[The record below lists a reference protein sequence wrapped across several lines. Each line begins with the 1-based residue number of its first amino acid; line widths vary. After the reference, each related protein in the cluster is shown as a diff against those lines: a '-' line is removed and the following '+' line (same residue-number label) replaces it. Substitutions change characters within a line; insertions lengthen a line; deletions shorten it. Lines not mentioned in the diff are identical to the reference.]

1 MPLIIESASLAPPV
15 AKLRDRRERRGA
27 ITDRGRRLR
36 IGLVNNMPDS
46 ALYATERQFA
56 RLIEAASEEYD
67 IRLTLVSLKSIP
79 REQEMQA
86 AISETYRDA
95 RQIRLASPDALVM
108 TGAEPREASLSDE
121 PFWGELT
128 ALMDWSRGGVV
139 STLYSCLAAHAA
151 AYHRD
156 GVLRRKLVQKLSGV
170 YESEVVLAHEITAG
184 LQRMM
189 TPHSR
194 HNALAECDLDAKGYL
209 TLTRS
214 PEAGADV
221 FVKERET
228 LEVFWQGH
236 PEYDRDTLAREYR
249 RDMLRFLR
257 GERPRAP
264 KAPAHY
270 FDAEA
275 LAQIDAALAGAKTGG
290 AIETVVAALNSE
302 ALAPATA
309 FWREAATQL
318 MRNWLG
324 AIARRKSAGQSTEFA
339 TARWGG

>member
-1 MPLIIESASLAPPV
+1 MPLIIESASLAPPILN
-15 AKLRDRRERRGA
+15 LRDRRESRGS
-27 ITDRGRRLR
+27 IGERGRRLR

-46 ALYATERQFA
+46 ALHATERQFA
-56 RLIEAASEEYD
+56 QLIEQASGD
-67 IRLTLVSLKSIP
+67 FDVRLTLVSLDSLP
-79 REQEMQA
+79 RDREVRA
-86 AISETYRDA
+86 AISQTYRDA
-95 RQIRLASPDALVM
+95 RQLRFASPDAIVM
-108 TGAEPREASLSDE
+108 TGAEPRAENLPDE
-121 PFWGELT
+121 PFWDELT

-139 STLYSCLAAHAA
+139 SALYSCLAAHAA

-156 GVLRRKLVQKLSGV
+156 GIVRRRLVQKLSGV
-170 YESEVVLAHEITAG
+170 YESEVVLAHEMTRG
-184 LQRMM
+184 LTR
-189 TPHSR
+189 TIAPHSR

-214 PEAGADV
+214 PEAGAEM
-221 FVKERET
+221 FVREREI

-249 RDMLRFLR
+249 RDMLRFLK

-264 KAPAHY
+264 KTPAHY
-270 FDAEA
+270 FDVEA
-275 LAQIDAALAGAKTGG
+275 LKRIQAALAGADSS
-290 AIETVVAALNSE
+290 ALETVAAALNPE
-302 ALAPATA
+302 ALSPATA

-324 AIARRKSAGQSTEFA
+324 AIARRKSVGQFTEFA

>member
-1 MPLIIESASLAPPV
+1 MPLIIESASLAAPI
-15 AKLRDRRERRGA
+15 ANLRDRRENRGS
-27 ITDRGRRLR
+27 IRDRGRRLR

-46 ALYATERQFA
+46 ALHATERQFA
-56 RLIEAASEEYD
+56 QLIEAASGEFD
-67 IRLTLVSLKSIP
+67 IRLTLVSLDTLP
-79 REQEMQA
+79 RDRETRA

-95 RQIRLASPDALVM
+95 RQLRLASPDALLM
-108 TGAEPREASLSDE
+108 TGAEPREANLSDE

-139 STLYSCLAAHAA
+139 SALYSCLAAHAA

-156 GVLRRKLVQKLSGV
+156 GILRRKLMHKLSGV
-170 YESEVVLAHEITAG
+170 YESEVVLVHEMTEG
-184 LQRMM
+184 LTRAI

-194 HNALAECDLDAKGYL
+194 HNALAECDLDANGYL

-214 PEAGADV
+214 AEAGADV
-221 FVKERET
+221 FVKEREI

-249 RDMLRFLR
+249 RDMLRFLK

-264 KAPAHY
+264 RAPAHY

-275 LAQIDAALAGAKTGG
+275 LAQIQAALASANSSG
-290 AIETVVAALNSE
+290 IERVAAALNPE
-302 ALAPATA
+302 ALSPATA

-324 AIARRKSAGQSTEFA
+324 AIARRKSVGQSTEFA

>member
-1 MPLIIESASLAPPV
+1 MPLIIESASLA
-15 AKLRDRRERRGA
+15 AQIANLRDRRENRGS
-27 ITDRGRRLR
+27 IRDRGRRLR

-46 ALYATERQFA
+46 ALHATERQFA
-56 RLIEAASEEYD
+56 QLIEAASGEFD
-67 IRLTLVSLKSIP
+67 IRLTLVSLDTLP
-79 REQEMQA
+79 RDRETRA

-95 RQIRLASPDALVM
+95 RQLRLASPDALLM
-108 TGAEPREASLSDE
+108 TGAEPREANLSDE

-139 STLYSCLAAHAA
+139 SALYSCLAAHAA

-156 GVLRRKLVQKLSGV
+156 GILRRKLMHKLSGV
-170 YESEVVLAHEITAG
+170 YESEVVLVHEMTEG
-184 LQRMM
+184 LTRAI

-194 HNALAECDLDAKGYL
+194 HNALAECDLDANGYL

-214 PEAGADV
+214 AEAGADV
-221 FVKERET
+221 FVKEREI

-249 RDMLRFLR
+249 RDMLRFLK

-264 KAPAHY
+264 RAPAHY

-275 LAQIDAALAGAKTGG
+275 LAQIQAALASANSSG
-290 AIETVVAALNSE
+290 IERVAAALNPE
-302 ALAPATA
+302 ALSPATA

-324 AIARRKSAGQSTEFA
+324 AIARRKSVGQSTEFA

>member
-1 MPLIIESASLAPPV
+1 MPLIIESASLAPPI
-15 AKLRDRRERRGA
+15 ASLRDRRESRGT
-27 ITDRGRRLR
+27 IRDRGRRLR

-46 ALYATERQFA
+46 ALHATARQFA
-56 RLIEAASEEYD
+56 RLLEEASGEFD
-67 IRLTLVSLKSIP
+67 IRLTLASLESMP
-79 REQEMQA
+79 RDKEVRA
-86 AISETYRDA
+86 AISETYRDGKKL
-95 RQIRLASPDALVM
+95 RLASPDALVM
-108 TGAEPREASLSDE
+108 TGAEPRAANLADE

-156 GVLRRKLVQKLSGV
+156 GVLRRKLMQKLSGV
-170 YESEVVLAHEITAG
+170 YESKVVLGHELTQG
-184 LQRMM
+184 L
-189 TPHSR
+189 THTVAPHSR
-194 HNALAECDLDAKGYL
+194 HNALAECDLDANGYL

-236 PEYDRDTLAREYR
+236 PEYDCDTLAREYR
-249 RDMLRFLR
+249 RDMLRFVK

-264 KAPAHY
+264 NAPAHY
-270 FDAEA
+270 FDA
-275 LAQIDAALAGAKTGG
+275 AALARIQMAIAGADSS
-290 AIETVVAALNSE
+290 AIETVAAALNPE

-324 AIARRKSAGQSTEFA
+324 AIARRKSLGQSTEFA
-339 TARWGG
+339 SARWGG